1 MLRKYRVFFLIP
13 HVIIFAARRC
23 NALYPFFMVPEIGAS
38 RLNQT
43 LKKDAQ
49 TMPFYVVFDNRE
61 NRQHYGYISCQ
72 QAKVRG
78 IFSQ

>member
-1 MLRKYRVFFLIP
+1 MRYTHFL
-13 HVIIFAARRC
+13 
-23 NALYPFFMVPEIGAS
+23 MVPEIGAN

-49 TMPFYVVFDNRE
+49 TMPFYVVIDNRE

>member
-1 MLRKYRVFFLIP
+1 MRYTHFL
-13 HVIIFAARRC
+13 
-23 NALYPFFMVPEIGAS
+23 MVPEIGAS

-61 NRQHYGYISCQ
+61 NPTALWLYLLSTG
-72 QAKVRG
+72 K
-78 IFSQ
+78 SQGNI

>member
-1 MLRKYRVFFLIP
+1 MRYTLFL
-13 HVIIFAARRC
+13 
-23 NALYPFFMVPEIGAS
+23 MVPEIGAS

-61 NRQHYGYISCQ
+61 N
-72 QAKVRG
+72 
-78 IFSQ
+78 

>member
-1 MLRKYRVFFLIP
+1 MRYTHFL
-13 HVIIFAARRC
+13 
-23 NALYPFFMVPEIGAS
+23 MVPEIGAN

-61 NRQHYGYISCQ
+61 NRQHYGYISC
-72 QAKVRG
+72 R
-78 IFSQ
+78 